1 METQTDEE
9 YTVMESDEYTIAN
22 VLKIRNG
29 IVIFYCEGHFKK
41 QDGTQTE

>member
-9 YTVMESDEYTIAN
+9 YTVVESTDYTIAN

-29 IVIFYCEGHFKK
+29 ILL
-41 QDGTQTE
+41 